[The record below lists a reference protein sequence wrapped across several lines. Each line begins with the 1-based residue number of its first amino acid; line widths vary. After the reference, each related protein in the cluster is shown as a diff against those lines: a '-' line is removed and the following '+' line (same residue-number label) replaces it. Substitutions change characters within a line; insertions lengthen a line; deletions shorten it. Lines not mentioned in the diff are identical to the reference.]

1 MIVAF
6 FLSAQLGI
14 LFTFLTKPIV
24 DASWSYFF
32 GEISPVRVVGV
43 LVASLVLF
51 HIFISDKRLSR
62 VPLFPI
68 WMTYVVYI
76 SFTYL
81 FNVIEYGP
89 LKFVELMFR
98 VLNGFV
104 GYCMIQMYFS
114 EREAFKKLLQILIV
128 AGLFPVLV
136 GVYQIATGAVWY
148 PDETV
153 GLARYSGLYHDVQ
166 TPRQYMFQ
174 TLTAIILYWCYFLNK
189 GRNIATR
196 LVLITLF
203 CLCLVILFRTYSK
216 AAVVILASW
225 TVIWSIGRRQFL
237 LLAVMLVALVSVNVI
252 FQDKIWRETAQLF
265 SREISAVES
274 NKGEMSAEEM
284 RKATFA
290 GRWYAWDEYINQYLN
305 RSLFGMV
312 FGSGNPGAA
321 HNDFL
326 AILLSSGV
334 LGLIIYITLLLAI
347 GIRVFQNYLRSRSPL
362 NVMALMLFS
371 MWIVDAMGLVPS
383 LYPSYQWY
391 VWGFIGLSLKGV
403 QWTQQQNAP
412 SVGAKNKKPVSGIN
426 NSYRWR
432 IHEAGCTK
440 LPYGRTQD

>member
-1 MIVAF
+1 MLLPISIVIIIVMIVAF

-14 LFTFLTKPIV
+14 LFTLLTKPIV
-24 DASWSYFF
+24 DASWSYFY
-32 GEISPVRVVGV
+32 GQISPVRAVGV
-43 LVASLVLF
+43 LVPLF
-51 HIFISDKRLSR
+51 VMFSIFISDKRVSR

-76 SFTYL
+76 SFAFS
-81 FNVIEYGP
+81 FNIIEYGP
-89 LKFVELMFR
+89 LKFLELMFR

-114 EREAFKKLLQILIV
+114 ERDAFKKLLQILIV
-128 AGLFPVLV
+128 AGLFPTLV
-136 GVYQIATGAVWY
+136 GVYQLATGVVWHH
-148 PDETV
+148 DETV
-153 GLARYSGLYHDVQ
+153 GLVRYSGLYHDVQ
-166 TPRQYMFQ
+166 TQRQYMFQ

-216 AAVVILASW
+216 AAVMILVSW
-225 TVIWSIGRRQFL
+225 VVIWSIGRRQFL
-237 LLAVMLVALVSVNVI
+237 PMVLMLVALVAVNLI
-252 FQDKIWRETAQLF
+252 YQDKIWRETSQLF
-265 SREISAVES
+265 SREISAIET
-274 NKGEMSAEEM
+274 KQGGMSAEET

-290 GRWYAWDEYINQYLN
+290 GRWYAWDEYINQYMN

-312 FGSGNPGAA
+312 FGNGNPGAS

-326 AILLSSGV
+326 ANLLVGGV
-334 LGLIIYITLLLAI
+334 IGLIIYIGLLMAI

-362 NVMALMLFS
+362 NVMALMLFV

-403 QWTQQQNAP
+403 QWTQQQNTP
-412 SVGAKNKKPVSGIN
+412 SVGAKNKMPVSGRKQFLQVED
-426 NSYRWR
+426 S
-432 IHEAGCTK
+432 
-440 LPYGRTQD
+440 